1 MARAIHM
8 IGLSGWARRSILNR
22 GSASGVSV
30 ILGSRGWSKRTGSPP
45 RPRSRA
51 IVQHF
56 TASDGLQLAYAIDD
70 FTDPWTSASTLLLL
84 HAAMGH
90 SGHYYA
96 WVPRLSRHYRVVR
109 VDLRGHGASE
119 HHRPT
124 RRSQCSG

>member
-1 MARAIHM
+1 M
-8 IGLSGWARRSILNR
+8 
-22 GSASGVSV
+22 